1 MCLGELNSVLF
12 MYILNVKRELN
23 LCFPVR
29 LKQKTLRWMEICM
42 GSGSSLY
49 LLLKITNA
57 LYRIRRPPTSL
68 WKAGA
73 PFSPF
78 IASQNTWRHE
88 HLLLFSNIRGT
99 KEISAVVKQPEHAA
113 VQFLFFLFRMI
124 TPNCTSEA
132 QGLFFKE
139 ASKKL
144 FCLMILLQKL
154 PMLGRKKDTGEL
166 RFNS

>member
-1 MCLGELNSVLF
+1 
-12 MYILNVKRELN
+12 MYILNIKRVFN
-23 LCFPVR
+23 LCFPLPALVR
-29 LKQKTLRWMEICM
+29 LQQKTRRWMEICM
-42 GSGSSLY
+42 GSGSSVCS
-49 LLLKITNA
+49 LLKITNA

-68 WKAGA
+68 WKAGT

-113 VQFLFFLFRMI
+113 VQFLFFFFLLFRMI